1 MILDTLNQA
10 RARWVDELRELAVTG
25 DMPFKEYIIPNADMK
40 RWQETH
46 SNFTLFFTYKFG
58 GKVVHVV
65 SSSFIDS
72 IRRYPWSMYVYH
84 NYKILNEMKETYL
97 NLTDEQLVIRLAA
110 LANDSPLPET
120 TNHLTN
126 WSNHDL

>member
-25 DMPFKEYIIPNADMK
+25 DMPFKEYIIPNADIK
-40 RWQETH
+40 RWQETT

-58 GKVVHVV
+58 EKVVHVV

-72 IRRYPWSMYVYH
+72 IKRYPWSMYVYH
-84 NYKILNEMKETYL
+84 NYNIVNETKETYP
-97 NLTDEQLVIRLAA
+97 NLTDEQLVVHLAT

-120 TNHLTN
+120 NIQPLN
-126 WSNHDL
+126 QLEQP